1 MVFQLTQKFKQ
12 QLQSMVTLE
21 ACCFRYF
28 SGSILVISAAKSD
41 SKMASN
47 FLINHGCS
55 VSGLHLNLLSNRSL
69 YVHILKSRKLF
80 DIRQAPLI
88 FSSPRSKKSMKS
100 DVKIKTVTLED
111 PYNKPLLIGLSEAS
125 FSFTRNPQ
133 LISKISS
140 SP

>member
-1 MVFQLTQKFKQ
+1 M
-12 QLQSMVTLE
+12 
-21 ACCFRYF
+21 
-28 SGSILVISAAKSD
+28 
-41 SKMASN
+41 
-47 FLINHGCS
+47 
-55 VSGLHLNLLSNRSL
+55 SGLHLNLLSNRSL

-80 DIRQAPLI
+80 DIRQAALI

-111 PYNKPLLIGLSEAS
+111 LYNKPLLIGLSEAS
-125 FSFTRNPQ
+125 FSFTHNSQ